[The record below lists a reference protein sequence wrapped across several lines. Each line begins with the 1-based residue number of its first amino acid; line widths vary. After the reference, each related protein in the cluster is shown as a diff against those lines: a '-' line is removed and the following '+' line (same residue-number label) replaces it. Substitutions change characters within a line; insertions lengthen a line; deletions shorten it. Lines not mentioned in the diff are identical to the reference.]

1 MKLHFR
7 LGDLTAIILV
17 ALLAG
22 LLFVLFLPKTTAT
35 AAYAQIYQNGTLIQT
50 VSLSQDG
57 EFTVTGTYRN
67 TITVQDGKI
76 AVTDSDCPGKDCV
89 HSGFSG
95 SAGKSIVCLPNGLEI
110 RIVSDDDHVDFVVG

>member
-76 AVTDSDCPGKDCV
+76 AVTDSDCPGRDCV

>member
-76 AVTDSDCPGKDCV
+76 AVTDSDCPGRDCV

-110 RIVSDDDHVDFVVG
+110 RIVSNDDHVDFVVG

>member
-76 AVTDSDCPGKDCV
+76 AVTESDCPGRDCV

>member
-1 MKLHFR
+1 MKLHFH

-76 AVTDSDCPGKDCV
+76 AVTDSDCPGRDCV